1 MTIICTALSPDAA
14 ASQWPV
20 LRPLIDVGFAAG
32 GDFMPE
38 DFPEMVRDGKVLIWV
53 ALDDETAQVLT
64 AVTTELI
71 RMRVGLVC
79 WIGQCGGER
88 MHEWIHFIE
97 KIEEYA
103 RAEGCVKSI
112 IKGRWGWEKTLKD
125 EGYKVRTVTLEKVL

>member
-1 MTIICTALSPDAA
+1 MAIICTALSPDTAA
-14 ASQWPV
+14 AQWPV

-38 DFPEMVRDGKVLIWV
+38 DFAERIADGTVLIWV
-53 ALDDETAQVLT
+53 AMDDGTGEVLT

-71 RMRVGLVC
+71 PMRVGLVC
-79 WIGQCGGER
+79 WIGQCAGTR
-88 MHEWIHFIE
+88 MREWVHFIE

-112 IKGRWGWEKTLKD
+112 VKGRWGWEKVL
-125 EGYKVRTVTLEKVL
+125 EGFKIRTVTLEKVL